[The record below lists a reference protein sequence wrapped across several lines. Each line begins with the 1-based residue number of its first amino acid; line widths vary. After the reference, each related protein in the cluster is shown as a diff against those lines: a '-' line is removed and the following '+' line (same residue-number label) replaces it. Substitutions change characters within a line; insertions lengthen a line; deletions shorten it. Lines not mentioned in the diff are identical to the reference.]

1 MAGEWRVEADDE
13 WLSRHRSANFERLRR
28 RASMFGVLGG
38 AMSQAELGPFGG
50 APRRPKLSIGGRAY
64 AVVRY
69 AQHQMAYTAI
79 QVDPATC
86 RRCGRPLAEVHRI
99 VYARGS
105 ARNEVGVVRS
115 CRSCQ
120 ADSWLFW
127 SRMPSTSRARR
138 VARRVVL

>member
-1 MAGEWRVEADDE
+1 MAGEWRIEADDE

-28 RASMFGVLGG
+28 RASLFGVLGG

-50 APRRPKLSIGGRAY
+50 APRRPKLSIGGKAY

-69 AQHQMAYTAI
+69 AQHRMSYTAI
-79 QVDPATC
+79 QVDPTIC

-99 VYARGS
+99 VYARGP
-105 ARNEVGVVRS
+105 ARTEVGVVRT

-127 SRMPSTSRARR
+127 SRMPTTSRARR

>member
-1 MAGEWRVEADDE
+1 VEWRVEADDE
-13 WLSRHRSANFERLRR
+13 WLSRHRSDNFQRLRR
-28 RASMFGVLGG
+28 RMSMFGVLGG
-38 AMSQAELGPFGG
+38 AMSEAELGPFGG
-50 APRRPKLSIGGRAY
+50 APRRPKLSIGGKAY

-69 AQHQMAYTAI
+69 AHHRMAYTAI
-79 QVDPATC
+79 QIDPTTC

-105 ARNEVGVVRS
+105 ARSEVGVVRS

-120 ADSWLFW
+120 ADSWMFW

-138 VARRVVL
+138 VSRKVVL